1 MQYHISE
8 KPRQNESAVLD
19 SDHHSS
25 LYGGRPAAI
34 QSILNGTPPERIY
47 NMDETGL
54 MFRQLPRK
62 SISVSAEGV
71 STGKA
76 ANDRVTVVMCC
87 NADGSHKIDLT
98 IIGRHQ
104 THKCFTNWL
113 PLACNVQ
120 YLSNNNAWQT
130 GDTFREWLQHFSS
143 SVSERHGPGQVV
155 WLTMYNSSAHC
166 IPNDAE
172 QKTWA
177 DRVLGFAWRN
187 LNVVFLTP
195 NVTSHAQPLDQ
206 GIVVAYKA
214 GYRRRHCAYLLAC
227 CETALEKRAVGSVES
242 VWADSFSV
250 DMRQVIE
257 WSLGAWKDVAV
268 DTIRSC
274 WQRSRVL
281 PSNDDAVHQA
291 NDASSSRIYATNFAE
306 VTENTDVVTKIL
318 DRLRI
323 FLIGDA
329 VALPS
334 VNGTQASSS
343 SNFGARAAAGARE
356 PMIVMTAQELL
367 AVDYTCP
374 TKPSLDLDSLVEYAN
389 SEQAGVLRKKGNIDS
404 ENAEMEDR
412 SAIECAVTAVT
423 LCQARVS
430 CEGLKRFVSNN
441 LQALRCLN
449 VSADVCDA
457 LNTLSDALMRMES
470 ADDAS
475 MAD

>member
-1 MQYHISE
+1 VDAGD
-8 KPRQNESAVLD
+8 N
-19 SDHHSS
+19 SS
-25 LYGGRPAAI
+25 NVVRPAAI
-34 QSILNGTPPERIY
+34 PSILSGTPPERIY

-62 SISVSAEGV
+62 SVQVTAEGV
-71 STGKA
+71 PTSGKA

-98 IIGRHQ
+98 IIGKHQ

-113 PLACNVQ
+113 PSACNVQ

-130 GDTFREWLQHFSS
+130 GETFREWLQHFSS

-172 QKTWA
+172 QKLWSE
-177 DRVLGFAWRN
+177 RVHGFAWRN

-195 NVTSHAQPLDQ
+195 NITSHAQPLDQ
-206 GIVVAYKA
+206 GIMVAYKA

-227 CETALEKRAVGSVES
+227 CETELEKRSAGGAES
-242 VWADSFSV
+242 VCVCADSFTV

-257 WSLGAWKDVAV
+257 WSVGAWKDVAV
-268 DTIRSC
+268 DTIRFC

-281 PSNDDAVHQA
+281 PGNEDAVHQA
-291 NDASSSRIYATNFAE
+291 NDASSSRIFSTNFPE
-306 VTENTDVVTKIL
+306 VTENTDVVTKTL

-329 VALPS
+329 AAPPPA
-334 VNGTQASSS
+334 NDAQASSS
-343 SNFGARAAAGARE
+343 SSSSLGANAAAGSRE
-356 PMIVMTAQELL
+356 PSMLVMTAQEFL

-389 SEQAGVLRKKGNIDS
+389 SEQAGVLRKKTHNVES
-404 ENAEMEDR
+404 ENAEVEDR
-412 SAIECAVTAVT
+412 GEGEPAVRGVT
-423 LCQARVS
+423 LWHARVS

-441 LQALRCLN
+441 MPALRSLN
-449 VSADVCDA
+449 VSPDVCDA
-457 LNTLSDALMRMES
+457 LNILSDALMRMENAGDS
-470 ADDAS
+470 V